1 MSSLKEIK
9 SAQKSVSRQQQ
20 VLLQLRALAKDI
32 ERCAKTITDLKT
44 ELEAVNAKHKSR
56 TTTREDIAYLTDLL
70 ACANKKLIWEKHMAS
85 LQKRTPGLLQEMG
98 GLMNDPKN
106 PPSEQ
111 TRSEMLQSLQAV
123 QAAMEGLQNVKVQ

>member
-1 MSSLKEIK
+1 MYLMSSLKEIK
-9 SAQKSVSRQQQ
+9 SAQKSAARQQQ

-70 ACANKKLIWEKHMAS
+70 ACANKQLIREKHMAS
-85 LQKRTPGLLQEMG
+85 LQKRKPVRLQDMVR
-98 GLMNDPKN
+98 LMND
-106 PPSEQ
+106 
-111 TRSEMLQSLQAV
+111 LIL
-123 QAAMEGLQNVKVQ
+123 

>member
-85 LQKRTPGLLQEMG
+85 LQKRTPVLLQEMAS
-98 GLMNDPKN
+98 LMNDPKN
-106 PPSEQ
+106 PPAEQ